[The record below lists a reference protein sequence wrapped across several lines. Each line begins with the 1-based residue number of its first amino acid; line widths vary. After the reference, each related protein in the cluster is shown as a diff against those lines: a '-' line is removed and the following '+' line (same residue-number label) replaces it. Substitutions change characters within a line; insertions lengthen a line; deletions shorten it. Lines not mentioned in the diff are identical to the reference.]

1 LKFIANTS
9 YVNIKGAGVPENSIN
24 SVISNAL
31 NFDPTVSIYNT
42 NPTVVGQYSTSNNI
56 LSEIVNPLTQLENTY
71 NLSNTNKLY
80 GKLEMQYDVFKNFK
94 VTSRF
99 GYTNTD
105 VTAKN
110 FTPLVYFGA
119 AHINSTMNASGV
131 PTTGSH
137 NSVYEEKTNYFN
149 YTFENFANYSV
160 NIGKNNH
167 IDAVGGMSMAKITGN
182 NINGSRQDVPFNSW
196 EFADISSATGT
207 APNSGLSVG
216 SYQYERRNLS
226 YFSRLDYD
234 YSNKYLASVS
244 LRRDGSYA
252 FGEKNKFANFYA
264 GSLGWIASNEDFFK
278 VDAINFLKFRASYGI
293 TGNEN
298 VNPQYQK
305 ISTSIYSY
313 NLGQN
318 AGYTFGNDPTS
329 IGATIASFKNDQLK
343 WEQQKQ
349 LNAGFDLRFFNN
361 KFSFSGDYFRKDISG
376 LLFTPTLSLYLG
388 TAALPTSNIGT
399 TQTSGYDMNLG
410 FTDQINK
417 NFRLSTNITFT
428 KAVNK
433 VTETNQGLITGG
445 YYGIPTQTVTR
456 FEKGF
461 APGYFYG
468 FKTNGLFQNV
478 AEIAKGAAQPNA
490 KPGDIRFVD
499 INGDGKI
506 DADDRTE
513 IGNPFPKFTAG
524 WSLQLEYKGFDFNTF
539 VYASVGNDIYRAYE
553 RNLAMTNKYR
563 GVLSRWT
570 GEGTK
575 MDATSPRYTFTDD
588 NNNTRVSDRYVED
601 GSFVKIKDIQLGYTF
616 SPAILRKVN
625 ISKLRLYG
633 QVKNAYTFTKYSG
646 FDPEI
651 SGGIFDTGI
660 DRGIYPLARTWSL
673 GIDVKF

>member
-1 LKFIANTS
+1 
-9 YVNIKGAGVPENSIN
+9 V
-24 SVISNAL
+24 
-31 NFDPTVSIYNT
+31 
-42 NPTVVGQYSTSNNI
+42 
-56 LSEIVNPLTQLENTY
+56 
-71 NLSNTNKLY
+71 
-80 GKLEMQYDVFKNFK
+80 
-94 VTSRF
+94 
-99 GYTNTD
+99 
-105 VTAKN
+105 
-110 FTPLVYFGA
+110 
-119 AHINSTMNASGV
+119 
-131 PTTGSH
+131 
-137 NSVYEEKTNYFN
+137 
-149 YTFENFANYSV
+149 
-160 NIGKNNH
+160 
-167 IDAVGGMSMAKITGN
+167 
-182 NINGSRQDVPFNSW
+182 
-196 EFADISSATGT
+196 
-207 APNSGLSVG
+207 
-216 SYQYERRNLS
+216 
-226 YFSRLDYD
+226 
-234 YSNKYLASVS
+234 
-244 LRRDGSYA
+244 
-252 FGEKNKFANFYA
+252 
-264 GSLGWIASNEDFFK
+264 
-278 VDAINFLKFRASYGI
+278 
-293 TGNEN
+293 
-298 VNPQYQK
+298 
-305 ISTSIYSY
+305 
-313 NLGQN
+313 
-318 AGYTFGNDPTS
+318 
-329 IGATIASFKNDQLK
+329 GATIASFKNDQLK

-349 LNAGFDLRFFNN
+349 LNAGFDIRFFNN

-410 FTDQINK
+410 FTDQLNK
-417 NFRLSTNITFT
+417 NLRLTTNVTFT
-428 KAVNK
+428 TAVNK

-468 FKTNGLFQNV
+468 FKTNGLFQNA

-575 MDATSPRYTFTDD
+575 TDATSPRYTFTDD
-588 NNNTRVSDRYVED
+588 NNNARVSDRYVED

-616 SPAILRKVN
+616 TPAFLRKAN
-625 ISKLRLYG
+625 ISKLRVYG

-660 DRGIYPLARTWSL
+660 DRGIYPLARTWSF